1 MLVFVLFFVLSGL
14 CFAQARIGEVNRGI
28 FYQEGIASWYGR
40 EFNGKTT
47 ASGETFNDAQL
58 TAAHPILPFGTLLR
72 VTNQHNNKTVTVRV
86 NDRGPFTAERI
97 LYLSR
102 AAAELLDM
110 INTGTAPVIVESLHE
125 VSLSIKPEAPAQP
138 SPVQPAVT
146 REQPSQNSQTILVQ
160 PGQTIHV
167 QAASVEPFSATE
179 STPAQTQNQN
189 QGQQQTPQP
198 LTGISAVK
206 FNPPIPETYTGKNYK
221 VQVGAYRQPEHAV
234 EALEK
239 LKKAGLT
246 PSYER
251 FGDYYRV
258 VVAGIKQEELRA
270 VSERLNIAGFKE
282 VLLKEE

>member
-1 MLVFVLFFVLSGL
+1 MPIIESMKKIMLVFVSLFVLSGL

-47 ASGETFNDAQL
+47 ASGEIFNDAQL

-97 LYLSR
+97 LDLSR
-102 AAAELLDM
+102 SAAELLDM
-110 INTGTAPVIVESLHE
+110 ISTGTAPVIVESLHE
-125 VSLSIKPEAPAQP
+125 VSLPVKPETPVLPSPAQP
-138 SPVQPAVT
+138 ALT
-146 REQPSQNSQTILVQ
+146 REQPPQNSQTILVQ

-167 QAASVEPFSATE
+167 QAASVEPFSAAE
-179 STPAQTQNQN
+179 SVPAQTQNRN
-189 QGQQQTPQP
+189 QGQLQTE
-198 LTGISAVK
+198 I
-206 FNPPIPETYTGKNYK
+206 YTGKNYK
-221 VQVGAYRQPEHAV
+221 IQVGAYRQPEHAV
-234 EALEK
+234 EAFEK

-258 VVAGIKQEELRA
+258 IVPGIKQEELRA
-270 VSERLNIAGFKE
+270 VSDRLNVAGFKE
-282 VLLKEE
+282 VLVKEE